1 MALLYP
7 RKSTVYNNARILP
20 ANIYARPATPVF
32 FRGLNG
38 FGYAQSLNTQ
48 NISVEEIVKQS
59 VAKVLEILEE
69 KKER

>member
-1 MALLYP
+1 MPIVINEIVIKTNVETRASAEP
-7 RKSTVYNNARILP
+7 
-20 ANIYARPATPVF
+20 
-32 FRGLNG
+32 
-38 FGYAQSLNTQ
+38 QSGNTE

>member
-1 MALLYP
+1 MP
-7 RKSTVYNNARILP
+7 VIINEIVIKTNVETSVSTE
-20 ANIYARPATPVF
+20 T
-32 FRGLNG
+32 
-38 FGYAQSLNTQ
+38 QSLSTQ